1 MDFTLSEQQEQIRK
15 VLGPVKDGVRPE
27 AGEGSTFMH
36 FQSPWGSMFE
46 LVSYPHGKLDEQKLE
61 RLWVPEKVSQ

>member
-46 LVSYPHGKLDEQKLE
+46 LVSIPSWKAL
-61 RLWVPEKVSQ
+61 